1 MVWIYISESL
11 LYLCFSLLMGSF
23 ILQFIPERL
32 KPEISIPKR
41 LIQLSV
47 LGIIFFSA
55 APVIRI
61 ILFLYE
67 DIGLALTMQNVLG
80 GFEVGKAWNVTV
92 ILAMFFY
99 LFVSLFPVLKSKVLA
114 GISLAFTLILLLA
127 LGWASHAAS
136 LTEWSGFV
144 VHSLHFLAVTVW
156 VGILLIVGWYSKN
169 QENWLSYLKWF
180 TPLAIGC
187 FLTIMGTGLF
197 LMTLVIDVNEY
208 GDAWMLSYGQALLV
222 KHLTII
228 PILFF
233 AFINGFW
240 IRRKLKRQEQINPI
254 PWLKFESIL
263 LFITFVSTAVLG
275 QQEPPHSIEVTLGG
289 RGPSAVFD
297 YFYLGTID
305 PSMHVQF
312 GLNTINIMYFIV
324 AIIFMWLIF
333 YSFRKKAPA
342 VVSFFMGMF
351 CTLSLYL
358 GLIASIQ

>member
-11 LYLCFSLLMGSF
+11 LYLCFSLLMGAF
-23 ILQFIPERL
+23 IIQLIPERL

-92 ILAMFFY
+92 ILAIFFY
-99 LFVSLFPVLKSKVLA
+99 LFVSLFPVSKSRVLSCIA
-114 GISLAFTLILLLA
+114 LAFTFILLLA

-136 LTEWSGFV
+136 LTDWSGFF

-156 VGILLIVGWYSKN
+156 VGILLIVGWCSRN
-169 QENWLSYLKWF
+169 QENWLSYLRWF

-187 FLTIMGTGLF
+187 FLTIMGTGFF
-197 LMTLVIDVNEY
+197 LMTLVIDINEY
-208 GDAWMLSYGQALLV
+208 GDAWMLPYGQALLV
-222 KHLTII
+222 KHLSII
-228 PILFF
+228 PVLFF

-240 IRRKLKRQEQINPI
+240 IRRKLKRQEKINPI
-254 PWLKFESIL
+254 TWLKFESIL

-275 QQEPPHSIEVTLGG
+275 QQEPLHSIETTLGG
-289 RGPSAVFD
+289 SGPSAIFD
-297 YFYLGTID
+297 YFYSGTID

-312 GLNTINIMYFIV
+312 GLNTINALFFMV
-324 AIIFMWLIF
+324 AFIFMWLIV
-333 YSFRKKAPA
+333 YSFRKNTPA
-342 VVSFFMGMF
+342 VISFFMGMF
-351 CTLSLYL
+351 CILSLYF
-358 GLIASIQ
+358 GFMASIQ

>member
-1 MVWIYISESL
+1 
-11 LYLCFSLLMGSF
+11 MGSF

-32 KPEISIPKR
+32 KPEIIIPKR

-47 LGIIFFSA
+47 LGIILFSV

-67 DIGLALTMQNVLG
+67 DIGLVLTMQNVLS
-80 GFEVGKAWNVTV
+80 GFEVGKAWNFTV
-92 ILAMFFY
+92 ILALFFY

-114 GISLAFTLILLLA
+114 GISLTFTLILLSA
-127 LGWASHAAS
+127 LGWGSHAAS
-136 LTEWSGFV
+136 LTEWSGFF
-144 VHSLHFLAVTVW
+144 VHSLHFLAVTIW
-156 VGILLIVGWYSKN
+156 VGTLLVVGWYSKN

-208 GDAWMLSYGQALLV
+208 GDTWMLSYGQALLV

-240 IRRKLKRQEQINPI
+240 IRRKLKRQEQINPL

-263 LFITFVSTAVLG
+263 LFFTLVSTAVLG
-275 QQEPPHSIEVTLGG
+275 QQEPPHSIEMTLGG
-289 RGPSAVFD
+289 SGPSAVFD
-297 YFYLGTID
+297 YFYSVNIA

-312 GLNTINIMYFIV
+312 GLNTINILYFIV

-333 YSFRKKAPA
+333 YSFQKKAPA

-358 GLIASIQ
+358 GLVASIL